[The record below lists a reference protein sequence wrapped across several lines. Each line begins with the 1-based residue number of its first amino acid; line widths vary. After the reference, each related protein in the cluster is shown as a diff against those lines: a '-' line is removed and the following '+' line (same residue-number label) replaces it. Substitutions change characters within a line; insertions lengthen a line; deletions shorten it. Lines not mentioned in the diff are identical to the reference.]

1 MKKFLSI
8 LLVLC
13 VTLLVSACND
23 VVDNQENEVL
33 NEFAL
38 KIDLANVMSITLQ
51 YENYGQYHLTSE
63 ESARFIETYS
73 QSVLLQES
81 DGEYGAEKCSVV
93 IHKTNGSYVLLDLY
107 GNADFD
113 FTYSEYADNKF
124 TEKHQIQNAS
134 LTRYVEELINTNFSI
149 ES

>member
-1 MKKFLSI
+1 MRGFLFLKFSK
-8 LLVLC
+8 
-13 VTLLVSACND
+13 VTCIISHLI
-23 VVDNQENEVL
+23 

-38 KIDLANVMSITLQ
+38 KIDLANVKSITLQ

-63 ESARFIETYS
+63 ELARFMEMYS
-73 QSVLLQES
+73 QSVLLQDS

-93 IHKTNGSYVLLDLY
+93 IRKTNGSYVLLDMY
-107 GNADFD
+107 GNADYD
-113 FTYSEYADNKF
+113 FTYSEYADSKF
-124 TEKHQIQNAS
+124 TERHQIQNAS